1 MPSCQYK
8 SYVSFLLPAC
18 VSSVP
23 TNSHAW
29 QHLRLPTFPT
39 ICCCTT
45 LTEMPLSQICLV
57 WALSQSHDLSFYITA
72 VFSRLSLSHCFLPMR
87 SLSLLRLIM
96 TPITSHD
103 YPKVKPH

>member
-18 VSSVP
+18 VSSVA

-29 QHLRLPTFPT
+29 QHLRLLPTFPT
-39 ICCCTT
+39 ICRCTT
-45 LTEMPLSQICLV
+45 VTEMPLSQIYLV

-72 VFSRLSLSHCFLPMR
+72 VVSRLSLSYCFL
-87 SLSLLRLIM
+87 SWGLILFFA
-96 TPITSHD
+96 
-103 YPKVKPH
+103 